1 MLSDSQFLNR
11 KSNEMQRVT
20 GRASARGLL
29 HRLVGYSCFLAMSV
43 YRSLNSIRAQ
53 LPACAAMPSSK
64 TTARRSHGRR
74 HHCSLA
80 RKLKRG
86 TRILAG
92 GRRGFPWRR
101 CSPTRRRR
109 MSSWST
115 DGRCKAGKHEKSV
128 DEIFTSMVLARC
140 SPTACLTCL
149 LQTSLDVIAMLPP
162 DLVLLNN
169 YANQHKPRPLSE
181 R

>member
-1 MLSDSQFLNR
+1 MLSGDVYVSDLEQ
-11 KSNEMQRVT
+11 
-20 GRASARGLL
+20 
-29 HRLVGYSCFLAMSV
+29 HSC
-43 YRSLNSIRAQ
+43 
-53 LPACAAMPSSK
+53 
-64 TTARRSHGRR
+64 TTARVRR
-74 HHCSLA
+74 HAFEQSHCSTKPWTSPPLPLA

-101 CSPTRRRR
+101 CSHTRRRR

-128 DEIFTSMVLARC
+128 DETFTRMVLARC
-140 SPTACLTCL
+140 SPTACLACL

-162 DLVLLNN
+162 DLILLKN
-169 YANQHKPRPLSE
+169 YANLHKPRPLCE